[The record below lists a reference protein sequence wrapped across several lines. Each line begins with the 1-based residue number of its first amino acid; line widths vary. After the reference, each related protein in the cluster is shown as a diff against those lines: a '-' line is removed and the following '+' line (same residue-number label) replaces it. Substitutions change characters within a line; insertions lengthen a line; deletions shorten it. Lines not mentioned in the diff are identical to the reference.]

1 MKSDIACVILCGGAS
16 SRMGR
21 DKAMLPFRGFET
33 MLSYQIDKL
42 SKIFDDIYIST
53 KHKYHGTKQTKTI
66 YDTSD
71 TSSPLVALDSI
82 CSYLYKKNRQRFFCI
97 PVDTPMIANDT
108 ISQLLKQEP
117 NCIANDHYLVGL
129 FNINIQIDIKS
140 LLSQDIHQIRQ
151 LHDHISTKKILFEH
165 DTQFANINTTDQ
177 YDKLNRP

>member
-42 SKIFDDIYIST
+42 SKIFATIYIST
-53 KHKYHGTKQTKTI
+53 KNKHHKTPKTHII
-66 YDTSD
+66 YDKSD
-71 TSSPLVALDSI
+71 INSPLVALSSI
-82 CSYLYKKNRQRFFCI
+82 CDYLSARDREKFFCI